1 MFSFIKY
8 AFSLGSYPKFNLAAY
23 SSTSGALIDCFPDL
37 SESKR
42 LSSDP
47 GDRPLDL
54 DDYRPLDLDDDRPL
68 DLDDDRL
75 LDFDGVRLLDFD
87 GVRLLDLE
95 EPFSSTFISP
105 KETTSFFFGYL
116 FF

>member
-8 AFSLGSYPKFNLAAY
+8 AFLLGSYPKFNLAVY
-23 SSTSGALIDCFPDL
+23 SSTSGALNYCFPNL
-37 SESKR
+37 SESER

-54 DDYRPLDLDDDRPL
+54 
-68 DLDDDRL
+68 
-75 LDFDGVRLLDFD
+75 DGVRLLDFD

-105 KETTSFFFGYL
+105 KETTSFFFDYL